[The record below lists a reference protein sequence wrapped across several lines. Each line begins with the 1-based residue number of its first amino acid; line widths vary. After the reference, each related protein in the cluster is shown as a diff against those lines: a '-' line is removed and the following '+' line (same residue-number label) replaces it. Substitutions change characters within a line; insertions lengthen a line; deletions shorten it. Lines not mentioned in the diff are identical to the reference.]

1 GYTLI
6 QAAVNAAAAG
16 NVILVCAGSYNENL
30 NITKGVTILGR
41 GIGLVNLNPA
51 TAGYGIGVS
60 GGGSNVTLEQ
70 FTLNAGNSQNFM
82 IHVSN
87 VSNFTIQNVKVV
99 GAGKTATP
107 GGQPLGGVDL
117 NTVTTAMIKNVEV
130 QDVSRNGISLTN
142 STGVTIESANVHD
155 TGVSAGWAGI
165 AVYAESGT
173 SSAAFAGTS
182 TVTNTPMGL
191 YVEDKAG
198 TTVNLSLSSG
208 ITFSGQ
214 TVAPIVR
221 YGLGTVPGLEA
232 TGYTAAFAEALG
244 VNFRL
249 TAPAFPLPPYNKG
262 ASFFS
267 NVNDALAAGAV
278 DPNYAPYTVILDLA
292 LDEFHVG
299 NGMAIQP
306 AVNAASPGDTI
317 LVHPGTYDSRFFHC
331 PWEPNC
337 SCSDNYSP
345 ALIVYKDGLTIKSV
359 SGPASTVIQST
370 HVCWSNAIAVENS
383 TAGGIT
389 GIYGWAPSAAV
400 IVANNVTI
408 EGFTFHRPYNCANK
422 YDCFWNTAGVF
433 IGSKGAGY
441 RDFLGSANGAMVRN
455 NVFSDV
461 WHAVYIWHSNHNTI
475 TNNVVEALG
484 SITEHWAAIESYDGY
499 NDEQIA
505 YGNPSNYNT
514 ISYNTIADK
523 GIFIGAWEPLTWT
536 DNTGTIVSNNVATS
550 IGRGYS
556 SGPAYHCG
564 NKEPDGDDLV
574 PWTYK
579 ADPWSPC
586 P

>member
-1 GYTLI
+1 MKAKRVLTVVAIRGLLAWAAWILTGCFGAIVGVPAFIATPLVGVKPLKVQFTDQSTGVPTEWAWDFNGDGVIDSTVQNPSYTYTTAGVYTVSLTVTYGGLPPKTEKKVDYIKVAEALPNAAFSATPTFGPAALDVQFTDESTGSISSWEWDVNGDGVVDYTIQNPTHSYTAPGFYTVKLTVRFYTLAPSTVTKTDYIKVGNLLVDDDKAQCPTAGYTLI

-30 NITKGVTILGR
+30 NITKGATILGR
-41 GIGLVNLNPA
+41 GIGMVNLNPA

-165 AVYAESGT
+165 AIYARSGT

-191 YVEDKAG
+191 YVEDFAD

-244 VNFRL
+244 LNFRL

-278 DPNYAPYTVILDLA
+278 DPNYAPYTVIL
-292 LDEFHVG
+292 
-299 NGMAIQP
+299 
-306 AVNAASPGDTI
+306 
-317 LVHPGTYDSRFFHC
+317 
-331 PWEPNC
+331 
-337 SCSDNYSP
+337 
-345 ALIVYKDGLTIKSV
+345 
-359 SGPASTVIQST
+359 
-370 HVCWSNAIAVENS
+370 
-383 TAGGIT
+383 
-389 GIYGWAPSAAV
+389 
-400 IVANNVTI
+400 
-408 EGFTFHRPYNCANK
+408 
-422 YDCFWNTAGVF
+422 
-433 IGSKGAGY
+433 
-441 RDFLGSANGAMVRN
+441 
-455 NVFSDV
+455 
-461 WHAVYIWHSNHNTI
+461 
-475 TNNVVEALG
+475 
-484 SITEHWAAIESYDGY
+484 
-499 NDEQIA
+499 
-505 YGNPSNYNT
+505 
-514 ISYNTIADK
+514 IS
-523 GIFIGAWEPLTWT
+523 
-536 DNTGTIVSNNVATS
+536 
-550 IGRGYS
+550 
-556 SGPAYHCG
+556 
-564 NKEPDGDDLV
+564 
-574 PWTYK
+574 
-579 ADPWSPC
+579 
-586 P
+586 